1 MLNLFKLYN
10 TLFAS
15 NTILKNLK
23 VLNIDSISL
32 FLLLILLHVFNFGID
47 SKRSGLK
54 HSLSRDVACFS
65 VYL

>member
-10 TLFAS
+10 TLFES

-32 FLLLILLHVFNFGID
+32 FLLLILLFNFGID
-47 SKRSGLK
+47 SKRSGLE

>member
-10 TLFAS
+10 TLFA
-15 NTILKNLK
+15 NDTILKNLK

-32 FLLLILLHVFNFGID
+32 FLLLILLFNFGID